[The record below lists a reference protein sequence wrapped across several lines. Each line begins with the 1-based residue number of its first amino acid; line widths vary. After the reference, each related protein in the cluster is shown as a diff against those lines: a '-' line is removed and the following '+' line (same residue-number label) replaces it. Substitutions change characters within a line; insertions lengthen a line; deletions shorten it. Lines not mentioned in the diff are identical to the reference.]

1 MGTTLMFESV
11 RGLGDTKGREKR
23 VFHEKL
29 VLVTRCETFCS
40 GHGRDIVFTT
50 DLHFWGDEQQISADV
65 TTFLDGQTLKEN
77 SPLVLLLSQN

>member
-50 DLHFWGDEQQISADV
+50 D
-65 TTFLDGQTLKEN
+65 
-77 SPLVLLLSQN
+77 

>member
-29 VLVTRCETFCS
+29 VLVMRCETFCS

-50 DLHFWGDEQQISADV
+50 D
-65 TTFLDGQTLKEN
+65 
-77 SPLVLLLSQN
+77 